1 MCCNQDPVQPNKYF
15 LKQLKEYIYIYIYI
29 YIYEINLVTELL
41 KCNVTVVT
49 TDKASL
55 LKLVN
60 ILNTAVTKNNEVKAR
75 A

>member
-1 MCCNQDPVQPNKYF
+1 M
-15 LKQLKEYIYIYIYI
+15 

-49 TDKASL
+49 TDKTSL

>member
-15 LKQLKEYIYIYIYI
+15 LKQLKEYI

>member
-1 MCCNQDPVQPNKYF
+1 MY
-15 LKQLKEYIYIYIYI
+15 
-29 YIYEINLVTELL
+29 INLVTELL

-49 TDKASL
+49 TDKPSL

-60 ILNTAVTKNNEVKAR
+60 ILNTTVTKNNEVKAR